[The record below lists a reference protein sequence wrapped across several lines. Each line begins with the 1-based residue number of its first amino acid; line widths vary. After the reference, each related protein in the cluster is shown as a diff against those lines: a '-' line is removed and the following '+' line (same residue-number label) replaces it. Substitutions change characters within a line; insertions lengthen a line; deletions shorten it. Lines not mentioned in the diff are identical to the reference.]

1 MNAGFLGVLSFELH
15 FHEGG
20 SLKEKRHH
28 LRQVKAQLERRLGAS
43 VAEVEYHDLWQRAGL
58 ALTLVRRD
66 AGDVQRGLDE
76 ARRYLSAQQYELVRA
91 ESRLLSIEEV
101 VE

>member
-1 MNAGFLGVLSFELH
+1 VNGGFLGVLSFELH

-28 LRQVKAQLERRLGAS
+28 LRHVKAQLERRLGAS
-43 VAEVEYHDLWQRAGL
+43 VAEVEYHELWQRAGL

-66 AGDVQRGLDE
+66 ASDVTRALDE
-76 ARRYLSAQQYELVRA
+76 ARRYLSAQEYELVRA